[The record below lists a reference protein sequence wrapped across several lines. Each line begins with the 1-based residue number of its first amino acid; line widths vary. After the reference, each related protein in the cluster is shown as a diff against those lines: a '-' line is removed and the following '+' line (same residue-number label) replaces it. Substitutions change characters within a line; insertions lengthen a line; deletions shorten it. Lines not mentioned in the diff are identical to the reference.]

1 MERQLT
7 TLAAA
12 TFVMVFPRLSGA
24 EEIGFR
30 LARKHFVIVP
40 VLVNGQGPY
49 EFLLDTGSTTSVVER
64 KLATDLGLKP
74 LQQTAIRTATGTE
87 GVPIARVHQIDV
99 GSQSART
106 VLVLC
111 SEMDAVRSLDENI
124 RGILGF
130 NVLSRFRYTLDYR
143 RKKLRFE
150 GVGAVEG
157 TRIPFDPS
165 GRSIILST
173 GHLRLML
180 DTGATGVFLFHAG
193 GLDIEMNPRSIG
205 SVSTLSGRHV
215 TRSGLL
221 RRLVIGDETFRGV
234 PITLVP
240 QSELEERADGLVP
253 GTLFDSIYVDHEAGF
268 VVLNPREGEKR
279 GSTQP

>member
-1 MERQLT
+1 MERQLA

-12 TFVMVFPRLSGA
+12 TFVLVFPRLGGA

-74 LQQTAIRTATGTE
+74 LQQTVIRTATGTE
-87 GVPIARVHQIDV
+87 GVSIARVHQIDV

-130 NVLSRFRYTLDYR
+130 NFLSRLRYTLDYK

-150 GVGAVEG
+150 GEEAVEG
-157 TRIPFDPS
+157 TRVPFDAS

-173 GHLRLML
+173 GHLRLLL
-180 DTGATGVFLFHAG
+180 DTGATGVFLFRAD
-193 GLDIEMNPRSIG
+193 GLDIEMDARSIR
-205 SVSTLSGRHV
+205 SVSTLSGRRV
-215 TRSGLL
+215 AKSGLL
-221 RRLVIGDETFRGV
+221 RRLVIGDQTFHGV

-240 QSELEERADGLVP
+240 QSELEEKADGLVP
-253 GTLFDSIYVDHEAGF
+253 GALFDSIYVDHEAGF
-268 VVLNPREGEKR
+268 VVLNPREGGQR
-279 GSTQP
+279 GPTQP

>member
-12 TFVMVFPRLSGA
+12 TFVLVFSRLCGA

-64 KLATDLGLKP
+64 ELGADLGLKP
-74 LQQTAIRTATGTE
+74 LQETVIRTATGTE

-111 SEMDAVRSLDENI
+111 SEMDGVRSLDENI

-130 NVLSRFRYTLDYR
+130 NFLSRLRYTLDYK

-150 GVGAVEG
+150 GDGAIEG

-165 GRSIILST
+165 GRSIILSA
-173 GHLRLML
+173 GHLRLLL
-180 DTGATGVFLFHAG
+180 DTGATGIFLFHAD
-193 GLDIEMNPRSIG
+193 GLDIEMDARSIR
-205 SVSTLSGRHV
+205 SVSTLSGRRV
-215 TRSGLL
+215 AKSGLL
-221 RRLVIGDETFRGV
+221 RRLVIGDETLHRV

-253 GTLFDSIYVDHEAGF
+253 GTLFDSFYVDHEAGF
-268 VVLNPREGEKR
+268 VVLNPREGGQR
-279 GSTQP
+279 GPTQP